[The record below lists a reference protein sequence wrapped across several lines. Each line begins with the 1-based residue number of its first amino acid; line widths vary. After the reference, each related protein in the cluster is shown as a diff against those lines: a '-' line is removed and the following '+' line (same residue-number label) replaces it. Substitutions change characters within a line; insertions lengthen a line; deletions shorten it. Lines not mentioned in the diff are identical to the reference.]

1 MEGLAAVLLLYA
13 LLVFA
18 LESPRD
24 RRLSRFATG
33 LDVWLLDSARS
44 GALRRSVADA
54 VAAGARAFFD
64 LVGLDPAAVAAPSAR
79 ERHGQVPALDRARR
93 GGARRAEPR
102 GGAALRARAGS
113 HITVA
118 ATPRAPHEERN
129 PAIAVVKDGERP
141 AMVSQFMVELQGLR
155 AVDGEDPPRVLHFN
169 PRLRGDWSGQPVIEH
184 NTCYRMNWGAAQRC
198 DGWRSRPDEE
208 TVDGLVNARSGL
220 GTIMTGVCARGCY
233 RSVTEWGPRC
243 AFSDCRVFAHYTPKL
258 CDLEFSTVWQAP
270 PLPDE
275 SVEIFIGIMSSANH
289 FAERMGVRKTWM
301 SAVHKSP
308 STVARFFV
316 ALHGRKEVNVELK
329 KEAEFFGDI
338 VFVPFLD
345 NYDLVVMKTLAI
357 CEYGCDDDT
366 FVRLDSVIT
375 EIKKVPSGKSLYM
388 GSMNIQHKPLRH
400 GKWAVTYEVKLMKC
414 LL

>member
-1 MEGLAAVLLLYA
+1 MRKAASAGAWASFHRRAMEGLAAVLLLYA

-18 LESPRD
+18 LESPRVSTPLSGGWRYSAEAPPLLRRGRARGVRPRRVGARTGSSALPLRHRP
-24 RRLSRFATG
+24 RRLPPRLRPLRRAPPVRG
-33 LDVWLLDSARS
+33 GRRRGGRPRVLRPR
-44 GALRRSVADA
+44 GPRPRRRRRALR
-54 VAAGARAFFD
+54 
-64 LVGLDPAAVAAPSAR
+64 R

-129 PAIAVVKDGERP
+129 PAIVVVKDGERP

-220 GTIMTGVCARGCY
+220 GTIMTGR
-233 RSVTEWGPRC
+233 RNQR
-243 AFSDCRVFAHYTPKL
+243 
-258 CDLEFSTVWQAP
+258 
-270 PLPDE
+270 
-275 SVEIFIGIMSSANH
+275 
-289 FAERMGVRKTWM
+289 
-301 SAVHKSP
+301 
-308 STVARFFV
+308 
-316 ALHGRKEVNVELK
+316 
-329 KEAEFFGDI
+329 
-338 VFVPFLD
+338 
-345 NYDLVVMKTLAI
+345 
-357 CEYGCDDDT
+357 
-366 FVRLDSVIT
+366 
-375 EIKKVPSGKSLYM
+375 
-388 GSMNIQHKPLRH
+388 RH
-400 GKWAVTYEVKLMKC
+400 GG
-414 LL
+414 